1 MTKRLTFE
9 EARAKWLKEL
19 NGRDLAQ
26 YADEIEREQDEKV
39 AKLMTPEYLAIW
51 KRAAKKTDAEVN
63 RRGSPFEE
71 P

>member
-1 MTKRLTFE
+1 MMTKRLTFE

-26 YADEIEREQDEKV
+26 YADDIEREHDEKV

-51 KRAAKKTDAEVN
+51 KKAAKETVAEGN
-63 RRGSPFEE
+63 CKG
-71 P
+71 

>member
-26 YADEIEREQDEKV
+26 YADDIEREHDEKV
-39 AKLMTPEYLAIW
+39 A
-51 KRAAKKTDAEVN
+51 
-63 RRGSPFEE
+63 
-71 P
+71 